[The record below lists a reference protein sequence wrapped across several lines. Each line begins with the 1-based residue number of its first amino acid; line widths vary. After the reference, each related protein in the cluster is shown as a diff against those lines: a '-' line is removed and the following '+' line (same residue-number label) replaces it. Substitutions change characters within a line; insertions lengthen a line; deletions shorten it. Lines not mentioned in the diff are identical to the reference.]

1 MHPIT
6 RRYRVDHL
14 NPGRNRL
21 DSAFHTDTLLARTKS
36 LRGNK
41 SAQVYTNGKFTCVY
55 PIKTRSEV
63 GQTLVDFT
71 ADVGVMDSLTADQ
84 AAEMTGTDT
93 DFVKAARRHRIKLH
107 WKEKGRPNQN
117 HLVEREIGILRQ
129 RWAARKTAMQIPAR
143 LWDYGLVYEA
153 ELLSR
158 MARSNQERSG
168 LEELTGETPDIAEW
182 LDFEFYERV
191 WVLHQATADV
201 GDDVRRLGRWL
212 GISHRVGSR
221 MCYWILLES
230 GKVISSTTVEH
241 VTRDELLHADTKQ
254 KIDTFDERLTLRLND
269 ENFISD
275 DVDGT
280 TPYLEDTEI
289 NPPEVRT
296 GITPTDEDYGDMIV
310 TDKLQDA
317 DEYDDLDKYIG
328 AQLLLDA
335 GGEPLQA
342 RVIKR
347 SRGPDGE
354 VVGRYHANPIFDT
367 RAYLVELADGT
378 VDEYTANVIAEN
390 LYSQVD
396 DEGHSHLLMSEI
408 SDHRKDGTALDQQNG
423 YTMSRNGNKVP
434 KRTTKGWQLLVEWKD
449 GSSDWI
455 SLTDLKDS
463 NPLEVAEYAVANKID
478 HEPAF
483 KWWMPQV
490 LKHRHR
496 IIAKTQNKYWRTTH
510 KFGIE
515 LPHSAQEALDI
526 DKRTGTD
533 FWSKAMAKE
542 QRKVKVA
549 WTVDDT
555 ATKEDVRAGKHLIGY
570 TEIKCHMIFDV
581 KMDFTRKARF
591 VAGGHLTEPPLSITY
606 SSVVSRD
613 SVRLALLH
621 AAINGLDLMACD
633 VGNAYLHAPCKEKV
647 WFLGGTEAGEDKG
660 KVLVITR
667 ALYGLKSS
675 GASWR
680 SMLAQSLRDMGFD
693 NTIADPDVWR
703 RSAKTETGKDYYE
716 LLLVYVDDIL
726 LSSHDPKPTME
737 LINTFYELKEPAA
750 APETYLGA
758 QIYLHSLADGTS
770 AWAMSSEK
778 YVKNAVASVETM
790 LDKEDGSGLHL
801 KTTAKVPFPTT
812 YRPELDMS
820 PELDAEGLSRYR
832 QLIGILRWAVEIGR
846 VDIYL
851 ETALLSQYL
860 ASPRQGH
867 LEATYHIFAYLK
879 KHPKS
884 AIVFDPIAPELDE
897 SAFRSTPTAAWRDFY
912 GDVSEEL
919 PPNMPE
925 PKGAGVVIT
934 CFVDANHAG
943 NVVTR
948 RSHTGILIFV
958 QNAPII
964 WFSKKQNTVESASF
978 GSEFV
983 ALRAARDMIVA
994 LRYKLRMFGIPVIGP
1009 ANVLCDNEGVVKNT
1023 SIPEST
1029 LSKRHN
1035 SINYH
1040 TVRESAAAG
1049 ILRVGKEDGETNLSD
1064 VFTKVLGRTKRY
1076 QLFSKIT
1083 YSSMYGAE
1091 GPPKKRVRIDD
1102 VDPVAD
1108 ERANSPTNTQD

>member
-1 MHPIT
+1 VTPENLAQKWKVGIETAKKTLQATTQQGMRTTVHPIT

-21 DSAFHTDTLLARTKS
+21 GSAFYTDTLLARTQS
-36 LRGNK
+36 LRGNR

-55 PIKTRSEV
+55 PIKLRSEV
-63 GQTLVDFT
+63 GQTLSDFT
-71 ADVGVMDSLTADQ
+71 SDVGVMEDLTADQ
-84 AAEMTGTDT
+84 AAEMTGPDT
-93 DFVKAARRHRIKLH
+93 EFVKTARRHRIRLH

-117 HLVEREIGILRQ
+117 HMVEREIGILRQ

-158 MARSNQERSG
+158 MARSNQERCG

-191 WVLHQATADV
+191 WVLHQATAEV

-241 VTRDELLHADTKQ
+241 VTRDELLNADTRS
-254 KIDTFDERLTLRLND
+254 KIERFDQRLELRLD
-269 ENFISD
+269 DDKFVSD
-275 DVDGT
+275 DIEDSEVDT
-280 TPYLEDTEI
+280 
-289 NPPEVRT
+289 PEVRT
-296 GITPTDEDYGDMIV
+296 GIAPTDDEYGDMII
-310 TDKLQDA
+310 TEKLKDA

-335 GGEPLQA
+335 GGEKLQA

-354 VVGRYHANPIFDT
+354 AIGRYHKNPIFDT

-396 DEGHSHLLMSEI
+396 DEGHSHLLMNEI
-408 SDHRKDGTALDQQNG
+408 TDHRKDGTALDQQNG
-423 YTMSRNGNKVP
+423 FTVSRNGNQVP
-434 KRTTKGWQLLVEWKD
+434 KRTTRGWQLLVEWKD

-463 NPLEVAEYAVANKID
+463 NPLEVAEYAVANNID
-478 HEPAF
+478 REPAF
-483 KWWMPQV
+483 AWWINQT
-490 LKHRHR
+490 LRHRHR

-510 KFGIE
+510 KFGVE
-515 LPHSAQEALDI
+515 LPHSAEEALKI
-526 DKRTGTD
+526 DERTGTD
-533 FWSKAMAKE
+533 FWAKAMAKE

-549 WTVDDT
+549 WRV
-555 ATKEDVRAGKHLIGY
+555 EDHPLEAIRAGRHLIGY
-570 TEIKCHMIFDV
+570 TEIRCHMIFDV

-591 VAGGHLTEPPLSITY
+591 VAGGHMTEAPLSITY

-633 VGNAYLHAPCKEKV
+633 VGNAYLHAPCQEKV
-647 WFLGGTEAGEDKG
+647 WFLGGAEAGEDKG
-660 KVLVITR
+660 KALVIIR

-680 SMLAQSLRDMGFD
+680 SMLAQSLRDMQFE

-703 RSAKTETGKDYYE
+703 RSAKTESGKEYYE

-726 LSSHDPKPTME
+726 LSSHDPKPTMD
-737 LINTFYELKEPAA
+737 LINSFYELKEPAA
-750 APETYLGA
+750 RPETYLGA
-758 QIYLHSLADGTS
+758 QIYLHCLPDGTS

-778 YVKNAVASVETM
+778 YVKNAVTTVEHM
-790 LDKEDGSGLHL
+790 LQHEDKSGLHL
-801 KTTAKVPFPTT
+801 KSTAKVPFPTT
-812 YRPELDMS
+812 YRPELDVT
-820 PELDAEGLSRYR
+820 PELDAQGLSRYR

-846 VDIYL
+846 IDIYL

-860 ASPRQGH
+860 ASPREGH
-867 LEATYHIFAYLK
+867 LEAVYHIFAYLK
-879 KHPKS
+879 MHPKS
-884 AIVFDPIAPELDE
+884 AIVFDPVSPELDE
-897 SAFRSTPTAAWRDFY
+897 SAFH
-912 GDVSEEL
+912 E
-919 PPNMPE
+919 
-925 PKGAGVVIT
+925 I
-934 CFVDANHAG
+934 
-943 NVVTR
+943 
-948 RSHTGILIFV
+948 
-958 QNAPII
+958 PI
-964 WFSKKQNTVESASF
+964 S
-978 GSEFV
+978 
-983 ALRAARDMIVA
+983 
-994 LRYKLRMFGIPVIGP
+994 
-1009 ANVLCDNEGVVKNT
+1009 
-1023 SIPEST
+1023 
-1029 LSKRHN
+1029 
-1035 SINYH
+1035 
-1040 TVRESAAAG
+1040 
-1049 ILRVGKEDGETNLSD
+1049 
-1064 VFTKVLGRTKRY
+1064 
-1076 QLFSKIT
+1076 
-1083 YSSMYGAE
+1083 
-1091 GPPKKRVRIDD
+1091 
-1102 VDPVAD
+1102 
-1108 ERANSPTNTQD
+1108 

>member
-1 MHPIT
+1 
-6 RRYRVDHL
+6 
-14 NPGRNRL
+14 
-21 DSAFHTDTLLARTKS
+21 
-36 LRGNK
+36 
-41 SAQVYTNGKFTCVY
+41 
-55 PIKTRSEV
+55 
-63 GQTLVDFT
+63 
-71 ADVGVMDSLTADQ
+71 
-84 AAEMTGTDT
+84 
-93 DFVKAARRHRIKLH
+93 
-107 WKEKGRPNQN
+107 
-117 HLVEREIGILRQ
+117 
-129 RWAARKTAMQIPAR
+129 
-143 LWDYGLVYEA
+143 
-153 ELLSR
+153 
-158 MARSNQERSG
+158 
-168 LEELTGETPDIAEW
+168 
-182 LDFEFYERV
+182 
-191 WVLHQATADV
+191 
-201 GDDVRRLGRWL
+201 
-212 GISHRVGSR
+212 
-221 MCYWILLES
+221 
-230 GKVISSTTVEH
+230 
-241 VTRDELLHADTKQ
+241 
-254 KIDTFDERLTLRLND
+254 
-269 ENFISD
+269 
-275 DVDGT
+275 
-280 TPYLEDTEI
+280 
-289 NPPEVRT
+289 
-296 GITPTDEDYGDMIV
+296 MIV
-310 TDKLQDA
+310 TEKIQDA
-317 DEYDDLDKYIG
+317 DEYENFDKYIG
-328 AQLLLDA
+328 AQLLLDV
-335 GGEPLQA
+335 GGEKIQA

-347 SRGPDGE
+347 SKGGDGE
-354 VVGRYHANPIFDT
+354 NIGTYHRNPIFDT
-367 RAYLVELADGT
+367 RAYLVELADGS
-378 VDEYTANVIAEN
+378 VDEYTANIIAEN

-396 DEGHSHLLMSEI
+396 DEGHSHLLMKEI
-408 SDHRKDGTALDQQNG
+408 SDHRKDNTALDQSTG
-423 YTMSRNGNKVP
+423 FTTSRNGNRVP
-434 KRTTKGWQLLVEWKD
+434 KRTTRGWQHLIEWKD
-449 GSSDWI
+449 GSNDWI
-455 SLTDLKDS
+455 SLTDLKES
-463 NPLEVAEYAVANKID
+463 NPLEVAEYAVANNIS

-483 KWWMPQV
+483 AWWVPQV
-490 LKHRHR
+490 LRHRHR
-496 IIAKTQNKYWRTTH
+496 IISKAQNKYWRTTH

-515 LPHSAQEALDI
+515 LPHSAEEALKI
-526 DKRTGTD
+526 DAKTGTD
-533 FWSKAMAKE
+533 FWAKAMAKE

-549 WTVDDT
+549 WTVEDASIDDI
-555 ATKEDVRAGKHLIGY
+555 RSGKHLIGY

-591 VAGGHLTEPPLSITY
+591 VAGGHMTEAPLSVTY

-647 WFLGGTEAGEDKG
+647 WFLGGAEAGEDKG

-680 SMLAQSLRDMGFD
+680 SMLAQTLRDMNFD

-703 RSAKTETGKDYYE
+703 RLAKTESGKEYYE

-737 LINTFYELKEPAA
+737 TINNFYELKEPAA

-758 QIYLHSLADGTS
+758 QIYLHALADGTS

-778 YVKNAVASVETM
+778 YVSNAVKTVET
-790 LDKEDGSGLHL
+790 LLETEDKPRYHL

-812 YRPELDMS
+812 YRPELDVS
-820 PELDAEGLSRYR
+820 PELDTRGLSRYR

-860 ASPRQGH
+860 ASPREGH
-867 LEATYHIFAYLK
+867 MEAVYHIFAYLK

-884 AIVFDPIAPELDE
+884 AIVFDPIAPDLDE
-897 SAFRSTPTAAWRDFY
+897 SAFHAVPVAAWRDFY
-912 GDVSEEL
+912 GDVAEEL
-919 PPNMPE
+919 PPNMPD
-925 PKGAGVVIT
+925 PKGASVRIT

-994 LRYKLRMFGIPVIGP
+994 LRYKLRMFGIPIEGP
-1009 ANVLCDNEGVVKNT
+1009 ASVLCDNQGVVKNT

-1049 ILRVGKEDGETNLSD
+1049 ILRVGKEDGETNLAD
-1064 VFTKVLGRTKRY
+1064 ALTKVLGRTKRY

-1083 YSSMYGAE
+1083 YSSMYGQE
-1091 GPPKKRVRIDD
+1091 GPPKKRARL
-1102 VDPVAD
+1102 D
-1108 ERANSPTNTQD
+1108 ETQVS